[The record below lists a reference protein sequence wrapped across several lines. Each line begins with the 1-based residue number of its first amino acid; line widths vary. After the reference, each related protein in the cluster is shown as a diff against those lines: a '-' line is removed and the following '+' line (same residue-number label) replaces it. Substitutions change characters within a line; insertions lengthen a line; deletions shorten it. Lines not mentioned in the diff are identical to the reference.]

1 MKTGK
6 LVAITFITGVALGG
20 GTVSLVNWMNV
31 DLPSY
36 SSSAASDDD
45 AGTSTDRD
53 DVQRLLARIG
63 QQNAEINSLRSQL
76 DGNQEVVQLD
86 VDEPVE
92 MTEEELME
100 QRREERH
107 ARMEE
112 RMGRRIDDMV
122 NTYGLSD
129 AQRQL
134 LEQVMEQRREYFRA
148 RRNGEEVGPYN
159 FDAALQGIMNDD
171 QFSRYLEDTQEDI
184 YNRAEM
190 MATTQSVRLR
200 QVLDLPQEQSD
211 LVFDTIHYT
220 AQEAMIARQSGEEF
234 DMRTIM
240 DARLAEILTPEQ
252 MQVFSE
258 SQTGGPGMGPGM
270 GGGMGP
276 GRGRP
281 PGG

>member
-1 MKTGK
+1 
-6 LVAITFITGVALGG
+6 
-20 GTVSLVNWMNV
+20 
-31 DLPSY
+31 
-36 SSSAASDDD
+36 
-45 AGTSTDRD
+45 
-53 DVQRLLARIG
+53 
-63 QQNAEINSLRSQL
+63 
-76 DGNQEVVQLD
+76 
-86 VDEPVE
+86 
-92 MTEEELME
+92 LME